1 MWNVHS
7 QNIIPSK
14 LYLLNVSLILLL
26 GQKSKC
32 QNCGSLFCSIPSLN
46 VKWESLIFK
55 NHFKIN
61 VYPEQSFET
70 KL

>member
-1 MWNVHS
+1 M
-7 QNIIPSK
+7 
-14 LYLLNVSLILLL
+14 LLL

-32 QNCGSLFCSIPSLN
+32 QNCGSLFCSIPRLN

-61 VYPEQSFET
+61 VYAEQSFET
-70 KL
+70 ESYKHFY